1 MIADSDSFHCRVV
14 LIGDASVGKT
24 CILSQLVDH
33 KFDPNE
39 QSTVG
44 ANYQI
49 FIEDF
54 DGQKVEIQI
63 WDTAGQEKF
72 KSLGPIYFRNATGA
86 LVVFD
91 QTNRLSFDHLTDW
104 VTSFTD
110 VAGLETTI
118 FIVAN
123 KSDMISE
130 IQVPFSEALQYAKE
144 HNCQAFET
152 SAMTGKGIPE
162 MFTEL
167 ARTVLKKRQ
176 TRATTSAKIVPNNDG
191 GCGC

>member
-1 MIADSDSFHCRVV
+1 MIADSDSYHCRVV

-24 CILSQLVDH
+24 SILSQLIDH

-54 DGQKVEIQI
+54 EGQKVEMQI

-72 KSLGPIYFRNATGA
+72 RALGPIYFRNAMGA
-86 LVVFD
+86 LVVYD
-91 QTNRLSFDHLTDW
+91 QTNKISYENMPNWINSFKDI
-104 VTSFTD
+104 
-110 VAGLETTI
+110 AGHNSII

-123 KSDMISE
+123 KADLVDE
-130 IQVPFSEALQYAKE
+130 IRVPFSKAQKFAEDNDY
-144 HNCQAFET
+144 QAFET
-152 SAMTGKGIPE
+152 SAKTGKGIPE
-162 MFTEL
+162 MFHKL
-167 ARTVLKKRQ
+167 AKTILEERQ
-176 TRATTSAKIVPNNDG
+176 AESHPNTITPIKNKG
-191 GCGC
+191 NCNC